1 MIKKDIRVLL
11 VIMLMVIVPSTPF
24 ICLAQNDI
32 PPRQEIID
40 LTNEE
45 QKIQTERVEEKL
57 KNTNTSKC
65 NWIKLNTNFPGI
77 WNCIETSKD
86 AKTNPT
92 NAFPTMIW
100 TLTRIVISL
109 VLVACFILIIVG
121 WIMRAADEPKKWKD
135 LITKVAI
142 TILLLWFSWVI
153 LRLINPNFFG

>member
-65 NWIKLNTNFPGI
+65 N
-77 WNCIETSKD
+77 
-86 AKTNPT
+86 
-92 NAFPTMIW
+92 
-100 TLTRIVISL
+100 
-109 VLVACFILIIVG
+109 
-121 WIMRAADEPKKWKD
+121 
-135 LITKVAI
+135 
-142 TILLLWFSWVI
+142 
-153 LRLINPNFFG
+153 